1 MHTIKCNRP
10 CSVASS
16 RAKNLPTH
24 FKLGALP
31 ILHSAETALH
41 SAREHGSAPHT
52 RRCGVVRCASEAP
65 AGPHTTVPH
74 HTEVAVL
81 GGRLVVRPI
90 TAGEIQAAGVV
101 LTRAFAG
108 SSEAV
113 SLKEVLQDLET
124 QGGAGGAAAAT
135 GCFLVAR
142 LYPSTSSS
150 GASGSSNVQLPPGQ
164 DSRLVATAS
173 VSLSAQDMLVRR
185 LPPPNPPPA
194 AAAYISNMAVDPKF
208 RRQGIARALLA
219 ACEEVAR
226 GAGLREASL
235 HVREADSAARALY
248 DSSGYTVVVKD
259 SWVDT
264 MRHNIRPRLLMKR
277 TL

>member
-1 MHTIKCNRP
+1 MP
-10 CSVASS
+10 QYVA
-16 RAKNLPTH
+16 
-24 FKLGALP
+24 
-31 ILHSAETALH
+31 I
-41 SAREHGSAPHT
+41 
-52 RRCGVVRCASEAP
+52 
-65 AGPHTTVPH
+65 
-74 HTEVAVL
+74 EVAVP

-90 TAGEIQAAGVV
+90 AAGELQAAGVV

-113 SLKEVLQDLET
+113 SLKEVLADLEG
-124 QGGAGGAAAAT
+124 QGGAAAAT
-135 GCFLVAR
+135 GFFLVAR
-142 LYPSTSSS
+142 LYPSGSDASSS
-150 GASGSSNVQLPPGQ
+150 GGAGLQLPPGQ
-164 DSRLVATAS
+164 DSRLVATAA
-173 VSLSAQDMLVRR
+173 VSLSAQDMPVRR

-219 ACEEVAR
+219 ACEEAAR

-235 HVREADSAARALY
+235 HVREADTAARALY
-248 DSSGYTVVVKD
+248 DSAGYAVVAKD